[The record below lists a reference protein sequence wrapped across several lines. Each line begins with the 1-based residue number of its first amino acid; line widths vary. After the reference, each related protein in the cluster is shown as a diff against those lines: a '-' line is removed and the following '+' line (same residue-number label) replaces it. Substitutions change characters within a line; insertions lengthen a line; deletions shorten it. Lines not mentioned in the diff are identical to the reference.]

1 MKQRVSLP
9 WGKWGAAV
17 FVALLLVVSTGLLR
31 STQAEDCPSALI
43 AQVNALRTSHGLPP
57 YQPNPILMA
66 LSQAHSDYQASIQT
80 MTHIGPDG
88 SHPRDRA
95 RAAGYGGGRTIFV
108 SENIAWG
115 YNLTPAAVIQMWTED
130 QPHWNTM
137 MGEHYRDIGAG
148 CATDSRGATYY
159 TIDAAYYVGEAP
171 PPPTQENGTPAPTA
185 TVVLPVVPIV
195 KATPNPD
202 GSIIHIVR
210 YGQTL
215 SGIAYVYQV
224 PLADLLRYNNM
235 TLDTT
240 LYPGEKVIVRP
251 PLITS
256 TPTETPTAT
265 PTATLTPTATATP
278 TVTPTVTPFTAS
290 TLTAIATAP
299 PATRTPAPATPPQSP
314 GIPHGV
320 AVLLGIAAGVILVG
334 FGYLSLRLLAEWL
347 E

>member
-1 MKQRVSLP
+1 MAIRTPSRFRKVL
-9 WGKWGAAV
+9 AAV
-17 FVALLLVVSTGLLR
+17 LTLALLALLGTWR
-31 STQAEDCPSALI
+31 PSPAQAEDCPSALI

-66 LSQAHSDYQASIQT
+66 VSQAHSDYQASIQT

-88 SHPRDRA
+88 SHPRDRV

-115 YNLTPAAVIQMWTED
+115 YNLSPAAVIQMWTED

-137 MGEHYRDIGAG
+137 MGANYRDIGAG
-148 CATDSRGATYY
+148 CATDGRGATYY

-171 PPPTQENGTPAPTA
+171 PPPTQEGGTPAPTA
-185 TVVLPVVPIV
+185 TAVLPVVPIV
-195 KATPNPD
+195 QATPNPD

-240 LYPGEKVIVRP
+240 LYPGQKIIVRP
-251 PLITS
+251 PLIT
-256 TPTETPTAT
+256 AT
-265 PTATLTPTATATP
+265 PTATATATATDTPTPTPTATATP
-278 TVTPTVTPFTAS
+278 TPTVTPFTAS
-290 TLTAIATAP
+290 TLTAAAPPTATATATATAAP
-299 PATRTPAPATPPQSP
+299 PAAN
-314 GIPHGV
+314 IPHGLV
-320 AVLLGIAAGVILVG
+320 VLLGIGSGIILMGLAYLALKVLAG
-334 FGYLSLRLLAEWL
+334 
-347 E
+347 